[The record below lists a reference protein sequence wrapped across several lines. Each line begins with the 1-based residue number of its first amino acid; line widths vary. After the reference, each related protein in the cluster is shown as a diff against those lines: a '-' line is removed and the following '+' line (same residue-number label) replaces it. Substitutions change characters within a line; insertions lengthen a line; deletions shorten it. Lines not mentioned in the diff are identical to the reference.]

1 MAAAGPSPA
10 PHRHRRR
17 RAMATARSRSLA
29 SRERGGRGYPP
40 DAAQGCA
47 CAAANGMALRKRT
60 GCEGAPA
67 PSPSWLLS
75 SSRHGFQWT
84 LLVLTTE
91 QSPVTGN
98 SNNNCRSSLPCLP
111 RPALTGAE
119 PPISLLTSEHRCR
132 AHFLPRLP
140 MAGDYRVLVPP
151 TLTPEAEAEA
161 DFSPR
166 LPPYWVLWTA
176 RGGEGERKEGR
187 TRLERLNRGDRRVVL
202 QYISQCLDVINQLL
216 TYQARM
222 SEGDSIGESVHG
234 KPSMVYRFFTRLGQ
248 LYQSW
253 LDKSTPYTAVRWI
266 VTLGLS
272 FIYMIR
278 VYLLQGW
285 YIVTYALGIYHL
297 NLFIAF
303 LSPKVDPSLMED
315 SDDGPSLPTKQNEE
329 FRPFIRRLPEFK
341 FWHSATKGILV
352 AMACTFFEAFNVP
365 VFWPI
370 LVMYFIML
378 FCITMKRQIKH
389 MIKYRYIPFTHGKR
403 KYKGKED
410 VGKTFAS

>member
-1 MAAAGPSPA
+1 MQTG
-10 PHRHRRR
+10 
-17 RAMATARSRSLA
+17 RA
-29 SRERGGRGYPP
+29 
-40 DAAQGCA
+40 
-47 CAAANGMALRKRT
+47 
-60 GCEGAPA
+60 
-67 PSPSWLLS
+67 
-75 SSRHGFQWT
+75 
-84 LLVLTTE
+84 
-91 QSPVTGN
+91 
-98 SNNNCRSSLPCLP
+98 
-111 RPALTGAE
+111 
-119 PPISLLTSEHRCR
+119 
-132 AHFLPRLP
+132 
-140 MAGDYRVLVPP
+140 
-151 TLTPEAEAEA
+151 AEA
-161 DFSPR
+161 DTLRWCCSA
-166 LPPYWVLWTA
+166 Y
-176 RGGEGERKEGR
+176 
-187 TRLERLNRGDRRVVL
+187 
-202 QYISQCLDVINQLL
+202 QCLDVVTQLL
-216 TYQARM
+216 PYQATM

-234 KPSMVYRFFTRLGQ
+234 KPSVVYRFFTRLG
-248 LYQSW
+248 
-253 LDKSTPYTAVRWI
+253 
-266 VTLGLS
+266 
-272 FIYMIR
+272 
-278 VYLLQGW
+278 QGW

-315 SDDGPSLPTKQNEE
+315 SDDGPSLPTRQNEE